1 MNIQSKYDIKITDRK
16 LYMKTLDNNI
26 HSVLGQA
33 GLSQSEQDVYLAGLK
48 VGPSTSAQ
56 LIELTNMPRPTVTA
70 ALRVLVD
77 NNLCETKPLDG
88 RSYSYHM
95 LPLANLK
102 AVIGRRIRNLDKVM
116 DSLDGLSV
124 QTAQESAVIEASGEA
139 EVQDL
144 LELAL
149 RCRGRYWQVISPY
162 DNALRHMPV
171 EYISYFK
178 RIRAARQIKSQ
189 TLWEFGSDKMQ
200 VSLNDVLMRKP
211 RYVPRDIN
219 ETIPSL
225 MLCFDDSLL
234 TLNLDEKGGVSATL
248 LQNAGTAA
256 TFRIIFEMAWR
267 SAR

>member
-1 MNIQSKYDIKITDRK
+1 MN
-16 LYMKTLDNNI
+16 TLDNNI

-33 GLSQSEQDVYLAGLK
+33 GLSQSEQDVYLVGLEA
-48 VGPSTSAQ
+48 GPSTSAQ
-56 LIELTNMPRPTVTA
+56 LIKKTGMPRPTVTA
-70 ALRVLVD
+70 ALRVLAD
-77 NNLCETKPLDG
+77 NNLCDVRPIDG
-88 RSYSYHM
+88 RSHSYTM
-95 LPLANLK
+95 LPPTNLK
-102 AVIGRRIRNLDKVM
+102 TVIGRRIRQLDEVM
-116 DSLDGLSV
+116 DSLDNLQVVNSQNPAVTEARGLD
-124 QTAQESAVIEASGEA
+124 A
-139 EVQDL
+139 VQDL

-149 RCRGRYWQVISPY
+149 RCRSRHWQIISPY

-178 RIRAARQIKSQ
+178 RIRTTRQIESQ
-189 TLWEFGSDKMQ
+189 TLWEFGSDKMH

-211 RYVPRDIN
+211 RYVPKEIN

-234 TLNLDEKGGVSATL
+234 TLNLDKAGNISATL
-248 LQNAGTAA
+248 LQNSGVAA